1 MRGTRARTRATK
13 LSAGGI
19 PHVLCVRFGRR
30 VEVLVHRVRRNLTP
44 CSTPRRPASL
54 CPPDGGFE
62 TRHRTK
68 SAATRRQCAERGS
81 SSTAAE
87 EKGHGEESAGV
98 SQVRGQK
105 MTQCEVPRLAERIA
119 QSRRAKT
126 YSGRRRPPHLA
137 TKPGNRP
144 GSPEQQLACGPSSR
158 YVLFDPLFEIRF
170 RQISSRDEQRGPR
183 AQALEGRRGRRRD
196 RMRGDGRLLHLPRR
210 CHSVPTRRRPHD
222 FHCVAQ
228 ALRLRSHHRRRR

>member
-30 VEVLVHRVRRNLTP
+30 VEVLVHSVRRNLTP

-87 EKGHGEESAGV
+87 REGERRRERGSES
-98 SQVRGQK
+98 GQREEGDA
-105 MTQCEVPRLAERIA
+105 QREVPRLAERIA

-126 YSGRRRPPHLA
+126 YGRRPPHLA

-144 GSPEQQLACGPSSR
+144 GSPEQQLACGPSS
-158 YVLFDPLFEIRF
+158 
-170 RQISSRDEQRGPR
+170 
-183 AQALEGRRGRRRD
+183 
-196 RMRGDGRLLHLPRR
+196 
-210 CHSVPTRRRPHD
+210 
-222 FHCVAQ
+222 
-228 ALRLRSHHRRRR
+228 